1 LVKLYL
7 NNFGPFEEAEVEL
20 KPLTIFIGR
29 NSTGKSML
37 LYLLWALSSAE
48 PLPDRVEAGWEPV
61 VEIAE
66 KVVRGV
72 KEGRIGSGD
81 LEELVRAYVKVLED
95 AVKHGLEE
103 RFRYALG
110 VELKELV
117 RIGRDKAV
125 IEVHGRC
132 AKIRFSLE
140 DEVKIEEFD
149 LCIEDMLRKVDVRV
163 LRKGYVRVDY
173 GSYLK
178 KYRVYSIA
186 DVVDLVVDL
195 LFRHTAVEFSWLA
208 LVTPNLTCML
218 PDSRAGITRTLLKPY
233 ISPTLL
239 SGVLGVDREYVS
251 TYFRL
256 AEWLSRNP
264 GVVEL
269 IRPLLEEL
277 GVTVDVRFESGVYN
291 IYVKSWSNKVMPLTM
306 APSGVREAI
315 TVALALLMVE
325 PKELVPVNVFI
336 EEPEAHLHPRAQRTL
351 AGIISRAVNMGK
363 KVVVT
368 THSDYLISALNNLIA
383 LSRLPSRRLKR
394 LGYTKEEVLSP
405 ESVAAYLVR
414 AEGDKAVVEKLQV
427 TGEGV
432 PEDEFA
438 KVAEELLGERGRIYD
453 EIEKVQ
459 AGKP

>member
-20 KPLTIFIGR
+20 KPLTVFIGR

-37 LYLLWALSSAE
+37 SYLLWALSSAE
-48 PLPDRVEAGWEPV
+48 ALPYRVEAGWEPV

-66 KVVRGV
+66 RVVRRV
-72 KEGRIGSGD
+72 KEGRIESED
-81 LEELVRAYVKVLED
+81 LEELVKAFVKVLVD

-103 RFRYALG
+103 RFRYAFG
-110 VELKELV
+110 VELRELV

-125 IEVHGRC
+125 IEVHGGC
-132 AKIRFSLE
+132 AKIRLSLE

-149 LCIEDMLRKVDVRV
+149 LCVEGMLRKVDVKV
-163 LRKGYVRVDY
+163 LRGGYVHVRY

-178 KYRVYSIA
+178 KHKVYSIA
-186 DVVDLVVDL
+186 DVAGLVVEL
-195 LFRHTAVEFSWLA
+195 LSHHTAVEFHWLA
-208 LVTPNLTCML
+208 LATPLLTYML

-239 SGVLGVDREYVS
+239 SGVLGVDSEYVS

-264 GVVEL
+264 WVVDL

-277 GVTVDVRFESGVYN
+277 GVTIDVRFESGVYN
-291 IYVKSWSNKVMPLTM
+291 IYVKSWSNKMMPIAM
-306 APSGVREAI
+306 APSGVREAT

-325 PKELVPVNVFI
+325 PNGLGPVNVFI
-336 EEPEAHLHPRAQRTL
+336 EEPEAHLHPRAQRSL
-351 AGIISRAVNMGK
+351 AKIISRAVNMGK
-363 KVVVT
+363 NVIVT

-383 LSRLPSRRLKR
+383 LSQLPKRRLKR
-394 LGYTKEEVLSP
+394 LGYTKEEVLPP
-405 ESVAAYLVR
+405 ESIAAYLVR
-414 AEGDKAVVEKLQV
+414 TEGDKALVEKLQV
-427 TGEGV
+427 TKEGI

-459 AGKP
+459 ASKP